1 MAVKF
6 IVDSACDILPEE
18 AKEFGIIHLP
28 LKVLFGENEYA
39 DSVDLSHE
47 EFYEKLVESDVLP
60 KTSQVPPADFE
71 DAYRKVTE
79 ENNEAIVITVS
90 GKLSGTYQSAMIAQ
104 EDFEGKVFVVDS
116 ENVAIGER
124 ILVYRGLEYAKM
136 GLKAS
141 EIADKLNED
150 KKKIR
155 LMALLDTLEYL
166 KKGGRISSAVAFAG
180 GLLSIKPVVA
190 VENGEVSL
198 IGKARG
204 SKQGNNLLRELVAK
218 SKGIDFEK
226 PFSLAYSGLSDKL
239 LKKYIEDSAELWK
252 GHTEN
257 LPIYTIGCAI
267 GTHVGPG
274 AIAVAFFE
282 KKKEDFTCLLIYI
295 FMK

>member
-18 AKEFGIIHLP
+18 AKELGIIHLP

-239 LKKYIEDSAELWK
+239 LKKYIEDSTELWE

-282 KKKEDFTCLLIYI
+282 K
-295 FMK
+295 